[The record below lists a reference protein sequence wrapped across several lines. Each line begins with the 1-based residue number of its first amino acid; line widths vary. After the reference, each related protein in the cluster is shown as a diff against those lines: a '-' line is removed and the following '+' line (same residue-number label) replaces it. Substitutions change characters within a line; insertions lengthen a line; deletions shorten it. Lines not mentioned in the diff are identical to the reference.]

1 MQLSDTASW
10 LLAKGLLQPPAA
22 DQVARQLAEA
32 AAAAAAAAAAGGGAE
47 AGGSC
52 ATPPTVLVNGAITR
66 PAGPGS
72 QMAEETMY
80 KWVGWGETGVGGQR
94 AVP

>member
-32 AAAAAAAAAAGGGAE
+32 AAAAAGGGAE
-47 AGGSC
+47 AAGSC
-52 ATPPTVLVNGAITR
+52 APSPTVLVNGAITR

-72 QMAEETMY
+72 QMAEETLY
-80 KWVGWGETGVGGQR
+80 KWVGWGVGGGTWGIG
-94 AVP
+94 AV